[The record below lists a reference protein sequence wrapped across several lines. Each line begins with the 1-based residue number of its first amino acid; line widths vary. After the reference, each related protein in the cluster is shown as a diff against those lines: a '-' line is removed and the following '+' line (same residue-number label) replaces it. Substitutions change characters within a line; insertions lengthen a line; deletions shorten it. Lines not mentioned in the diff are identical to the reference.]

1 MNTKTLLTI
10 KTDKNLKK
18 EAQKVAEELGIPLST
33 FINATLKQFVRN
45 KEIALSVSYEP
56 TIQLLKTIKNA
67 REDYNMGNVSEVFT
81 NITELKKRLNK

>member
-33 FINATLKQFVRN
+33 FINETLKQFVRN

-56 TIQLLKTIKNA
+56 TPTLLRTLKVAHEEYEKG
-67 REDYNMGNVSEVFT
+67 EVSKSFDTVKD
-81 NITELKKRLNK
+81 LKKSLNA